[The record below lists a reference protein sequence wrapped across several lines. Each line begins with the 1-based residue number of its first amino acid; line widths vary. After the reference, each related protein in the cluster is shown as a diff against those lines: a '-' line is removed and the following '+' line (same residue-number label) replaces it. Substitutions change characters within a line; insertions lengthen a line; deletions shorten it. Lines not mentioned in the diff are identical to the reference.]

1 MFPPR
6 AFRSW
11 LRRLAPRD
19 VRESLLADLDDGFE
33 RRWHERGPRPA
44 RRWYRRQV
52 IAGVAPLIRMRVHQ
66 RRVPSLLKE
75 NSMTSLD
82 ALLQDLRYAI
92 RLLWRSPSF
101 TLPAL
106 ATLALGL
113 GATTAIF
120 SVVHGVI
127 LTPLPYSSPNG
138 IVTVWQDMRARG
150 GPEQEWATPGN
161 LADWSAERTL
171 FSAVAS
177 IRQWPTT
184 LTGQGEPEPI
194 LGEQVTR
201 AYFDVLGVQP
211 AMGRGFR
218 EDEAVPNGPRVVVL
232 SHGTWLRRFGGD
244 ADVIG
249 RKITLNGE
257 PHEIVGV
264 MPAGFRPVIVGNAEM
279 WRPERFNLVTPARG
293 AVVLRVVARLAPGVS
308 VERARAQAAT
318 LAGTLET
325 RHPEFN
331 KGVGIGI
338 APLQDQVVSDIR
350 PALIVLSGAVLFVLL
365 IASVNVANLLLARAS
380 NRTREL
386 GVRMALGASR
396 KRVVRQLLTE
406 SLLLA
411 GVGGL
416 IGVGVALLG
425 IQALVAFA
433 PAGLPRI
440 EEIGLSARV
449 LLFAGAMTTLTGVL
463 FGLVPALQGS
473 RDRGPAAVTSSARG
487 AVGGPGRRTRRLLI
501 IAEVAVALV
510 LLVGGG
516 LLFRTFVALQ
526 KSDLGFDPT
535 DVTVGLV
542 IPPAVRYP
550 DMASRI
556 AFYDQVLERARSV
569 PGVKTAA
576 LSSVI
581 PLTGGDSD
589 MDFEIEGAGPPRSPN
604 DSPVTW
610 YRVVSA
616 GYFDAMGIRTV
627 RGRFLA
633 PRDPNPEV
641 VINETLAK
649 AYWPGQDAIGRRVRF
664 APDGPWFAIVGI
676 AGDVKYQ
683 GARGESR
690 NQMFIPYWHFAEGG
704 INVVL
709 KAQGSPERLV
719 RPLKD
724 AVAQV
729 DKDVPVSR
737 IAPMTQLLAASIERP
752 RFLAVL
758 VVLFAGLAAVLSAV
772 GILGVMSYLV
782 AQRTSEIAVRVA
794 LGARSREVLWLVL
807 GDAVRLAGIGVAI
820 GLGASLLLTP
830 SFGTLLYGVS
840 PFDPLTLALTS
851 AALLA
856 VACLA
861 SALPARRAARVSPV
875 EALKNVT

>member
-1 MFPPR
+1 
-6 AFRSW
+6 
-11 LRRLAPRD
+11 
-19 VRESLLADLDDGFE
+19 
-33 RRWHERGPRPA
+33 
-44 RRWYRRQV
+44 
-52 IAGVAPLIRMRVHQ
+52 
-66 RRVPSLLKE
+66 
-75 NSMTSLD
+75 
-82 ALLQDLRYAI
+82 
-92 RLLWRSPSF
+92 
-101 TLPAL
+101 
-106 ATLALGL
+106 
-113 GATTAIF
+113 
-120 SVVHGVI
+120 
-127 LTPLPYSSPNG
+127 
-138 IVTVWQDMRARG
+138 
-150 GPEQEWATPGN
+150 
-161 LADWSAERTL
+161 
-171 FSAVAS
+171 
-177 IRQWPTT
+177 
-184 LTGQGEPEPI
+184 
-194 LGEQVTR
+194 
-201 AYFDVLGVQP
+201 
-211 AMGRGFR
+211 
-218 EDEAVPNGPRVVVL
+218 
-232 SHGTWLRRFGGD
+232 
-244 ADVIG
+244 
-249 RKITLNGE
+249 
-257 PHEIVGV
+257 
-264 MPAGFRPVIVGNAEM
+264 
-279 WRPERFNLVTPARG
+279 
-293 AVVLRVVARLAPGVS
+293 
-308 VERARAQAAT
+308 
-318 LAGTLET
+318 
-325 RHPEFN
+325 
-331 KGVGIGI
+331 
-338 APLQDQVVSDIR
+338 
-350 PALIVLSGAVLFVLL
+350 
-365 IASVNVANLLLARAS
+365 
-380 NRTREL
+380 
-386 GVRMALGASR
+386 
-396 KRVVRQLLTE
+396 
-406 SLLLA
+406 
-411 GVGGL
+411 
-416 IGVGVALLG
+416 
-425 IQALVAFA
+425 
-433 PAGLPRI
+433 
-440 EEIGLSARV
+440 
-449 LLFAGAMTTLTGVL
+449 
-463 FGLVPALQGS
+463 
-473 RDRGPAAVTSSARG
+473 
-487 AVGGPGRRTRRLLI
+487 
-501 IAEVAVALV
+501 
-510 LLVGGG
+510 
-516 LLFRTFVALQ
+516 
-526 KSDLGFDPT
+526 
-535 DVTVGLV
+535 
-542 IPPAVRYP
+542 
-550 DMASRI
+550 
-556 AFYDQVLERARSV
+556 V

-830 SFGTLLYGVS
+830 TFGTLLYGVS